1 MRKIKYIILIFLS
14 SCSDSVDYN
23 IGRKFKSF
31 IANENCLIEFY
42 FPEVRLRDSSLNLTE
57 LNDLLERL
65 PDYKYH
71 GHRCDEVNV
80 NKRIIKGDYK
90 VGLQNE
96 DVLSIEFITQIGQSG
111 EQRVMTVYHS
121 LVMNPKKFDENKYLL
136 EPEKLFPNFDRGVLK
151 KYVENFNKTNNQTV
165 NLLAYNTGSNYAITW
180 GLTEE
185 KFILYV
191 GGEGE
196 AFGYDR
202 IEIPIGEVKNNR

>member
-1 MRKIKYIILIFLS
+1 MKKINYIAVLILIVLS

-23 IGRKFKSF
+23 IERKFKSF
-31 IANENCLIEFY
+31 IATENCSIEFY
-42 FPEVRLRDSSLNLTE
+42 FPEVRLRDSRLNLTE

-71 GHRCDEVNV
+71 GHRCNEANV

-90 VGLQNE
+90 IGLQNK

-121 LVMNPKKFDENKYLL
+121 LVVNPKKFDENKYLL
-136 EPEKLFPNFDRGVLK
+136 NPENLFSNFDRGILK
-151 KYVENFNKTNNQTV
+151 KYVESFNKTNNQTV
-165 NLLAYNTGSNYAITW
+165 NLLAYKIGTNYAITW

-191 GGEGE
+191 G
-196 AFGYDR
+196 
-202 IEIPIGEVKNNR
+202 